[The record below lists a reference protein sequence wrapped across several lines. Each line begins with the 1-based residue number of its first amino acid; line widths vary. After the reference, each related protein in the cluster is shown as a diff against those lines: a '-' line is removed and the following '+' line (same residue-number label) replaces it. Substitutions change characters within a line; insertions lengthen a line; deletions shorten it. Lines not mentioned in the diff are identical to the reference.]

1 MKFRILEVEGLY
13 FVARTKSLISCVVT
27 AQLIC
32 AFVFAYEKTVFLIKR
47 LNYSLKD
54 NVNLHLKSIA
64 RSLCTETDETH
75 HKQPIASS

>member
-1 MKFRILEVEGLY
+1 MEVEGWY
-13 FVARTKSLISCVVT
+13 FVARTKSLINCVVT

-32 AFVFAYEKTVFLIKR
+32 YFVFLYENAVFLIKR
-47 LNYSLKD
+47 LNFSLKD